1 MALAAKHV
9 PRLTGYCFA
18 RSPAGG
24 QRASRLPSAGVISAS
39 ADPRRCMATLPEE
52 LEGWDDL
59 DERER
64 ERLRELFRDL
74 GLHLDVPGDPDA
86 FE

>member
-1 MALAAKHV
+1 
-9 PRLTGYCFA
+9 
-18 RSPAGG
+18 
-24 QRASRLPSAGVISAS
+24 
-39 ADPRRCMATLPEE
+39 MATLAED

-59 DERER
+59 DEGER

-74 GLHLDVPGDPDA
+74 GLHLDVAEDPDA

>member
-1 MALAAKHV
+1 
-9 PRLTGYCFA
+9 
-18 RSPAGG
+18 
-24 QRASRLPSAGVISAS
+24 
-39 ADPRRCMATLPEE
+39 MATLTED

-59 DERER
+59 DDEER

-74 GLHLDVPGDPDA
+74 GLHLDVPEDPDA